1 MKGGCDYSA
10 LAKVDAQLQELLNGR
25 LDAIIDEK
33 SSEAAAALLSKLKKR
48 TPVGKAPHFDEPMTV
63 TMKGDDY
70 TTQTVNKKG
79 EQVFRKRK
87 GKTYH
92 FRSKSGSIFDRYWSG
107 YSGGTLRRA
116 WRVSHEK
123 TGDDH
128 IITAENPEEY
138 SSYVEYGH
146 RQTPGRYVPAL
157 GKRLKASWVNGKFM
171 LRTSADEISEQ
182 YPKAVQK
189 VVDEALKEAFRGK

>member
-1 MKGGCDYSA
+1 M
-10 LAKVDAQLQELLNGR
+10 R
-25 LDAIIDEK
+25 
-33 SSEAAAALLSKLKKR
+33 
-48 TPVGKAPHFDEPMTV
+48 
-63 TMKGDDY
+63 
-70 TTQTVNKKG
+70 
-79 EQVFRKRK
+79 
-87 GKTYH
+87 

-171 LRTSADEISEQ
+171 LRTSADEIAEK

-189 VVDEALKEAFRGK
+189 VVDEALKEVFRGK

>member
-1 MKGGCDYSA
+1 MD
-10 LAKVDAQLQELLNGR
+10 
-25 LDAIIDEK
+25 
-33 SSEAAAALLSKLKKR
+33 
-48 TPVGKAPHFDEPMTV
+48 P
-63 TMKGDDY
+63 
-70 TTQTVNKKG
+70 
-79 EQVFRKRK
+79 
-87 GKTYH
+87 
-92 FRSKSGSIFDRYWSG
+92 FDRYWSG

-138 SSYVEYGH
+138 SSYIEYGH

-171 LRTSADEISEQ
+171 LRTSADEIAEK

-189 VVDEALKEAFRGK
+189 VVDEALKGVFRGK